1 MRDGSCAVK
10 TISDGMKYITNKFE
24 SNKKFTRISDDN
36 SLMKTWKN
44 INILKLKL
52 KLKIILI
59 Y

>member
-24 SNKKFTRISDDN
+24 SNKKFTRISNDN
-36 SLMKTWKN
+36 NLVKTWKN
-44 INILKLKL
+44 ILKLKF

>member
-10 TISDGMKYITNKFE
+10 TISDGMKYITNKFQ

-36 SLMKTWKN
+36 NLVKTWKN
-44 INILKLKL
+44 ILKLKF